1 MASAQ
6 AAPWW
11 RWGGWGL
18 AVLAGSLVLVLAS
31 LSLGVVPVAASAI
44 VDVLFGGQ
52 GGLARVLI
60 WELRLP
66 RTLLGLLVGANLAV
80 AGTLMQAVTRNPLAS
95 PSLTGVMA
103 GGALAVVVAMSYSS
117 WPATVTPYVALVG
130 GLLGAAASIGLAWN
144 GQLAPVRL
152 ALAGV
157 AVTALCGAVVT
168 AVLLSVGS
176 SADELFFW
184 MAGGLLGRSWPQL
197 ELIGFTSLLGLLL
210 ALAFRRQLNLLSLGD
225 EVVRSLGMRVWRWR
239 LGLAA
244 LAVFLTAQVVAVAGP
259 IGFVGLV
266 IPQLARILVGDDQRR
281 LLPVAACL
289 GAWLMVVADVAARTL
304 VAPAELPV
312 GLFTATLGGVGF
324 IALIYRQ
331 RL

>member
-1 MASAQ
+1 MASEQ
-6 AAPWW
+6 AAPWF

-18 AVLAGSLVLVLAS
+18 VALSGSLVLILMS

-44 VDVLFGGQ
+44 IEVLLGEQ
-52 GGLARVLI
+52 GGLAKVLV

-80 AGTLMQAVTRNPLAS
+80 AGVLMQAVTRNPLAS

-103 GGALAVVVAMSYSS
+103 GGALGVVLVMSYSS
-117 WPATVTPYVALVG
+117 WPATASPYAALVG
-130 GLLGAAASIGLAWN
+130 GVLGAAASIGLAWN
-144 GQLAPVRL
+144 GRLAPVRL

-157 AVTALCGAVVT
+157 AVTALCSAVVT
-168 AVLLSVGS
+168 AVLLNVGS

-197 ELIGFTSLLGLLL
+197 ELIGATSLAGLLL
-210 ALAFRRQLNLLSLGD
+210 ALVFRRQLNLLALGD
-225 EVVRSLGMRVWRWR
+225 EVVRSLGIRVWRWR
-239 LGLAA
+239 LGLAV

-266 IPQLARILVGDDQRR
+266 IPHLARVLVGDDQRR
-281 LLPVAACL
+281 LLPVATCL
-289 GAWLMVVADVAARTL
+289 GAWLMVVADVTARTL

-312 GLFTATLGGVGF
+312 GLFTATLGGAGF

>member
-1 MASAQ
+1 MAAEQ
-6 AAPWW
+6 AVAWV
-11 RWGGWGL
+11 RWSGWGL
-18 AVLAGSLVLVLAS
+18 VVLAGSLVLVLAS
-31 LSLGVVPVAASAI
+31 LSLGVVPVAVSAI
-44 VDVLFGGQ
+44 VEVLLGEQ
-52 GGLARVLI
+52 GGLSRILV

-117 WPATVTPYVALVG
+117 WPVTVTPYVALVG
-130 GLLGAAASIGLAWN
+130 GLAGAAASIGLAWN

-168 AVLLSVGS
+168 AVLLNVGS

-197 ELIGFTSLLGLLL
+197 ELIGATSLLGLLL

-266 IPQLARILVGDDQRR
+266 IPHLARILVGDDQRR

-312 GLFTATLGGVGF
+312 GLFTATLGGAGF